1 MGKRVAPWGMDRGTL
16 AMRADRMRGAMP
28 SMTPPFASL
37 RGAGAAKRRGRRK
50 MNGRVAAKRR
60 S

>member
-1 MGKRVAPWGMDRGTL
+1 MEKRVAPWGMGRATR
-16 AMRADRMRGAMP
+16 AMRAGRMGGAMP
-28 SMTPPFASL
+28 SMTPQVYPM